1 MENLLYLL
9 PALACPIG
17 MGVMMWLMMRGK
29 HGPQMAPTQTS
40 ATPAPSVVNTDEG
53 LAQLRSRLAAVEAEQ
68 AAVATE
74 IKERSDEKQ
83 PLAASGV
90 GP

>member
-17 MGVMMWLMMRGK
+17 MGVMMWLMMRGQ
-29 HGPQMAPTQTS
+29 HGPQMTPTQMS
-40 ATPAPSVVNTDEG
+40 ATPAPLVDNTAEG

-68 AAVATE
+68 AAITTE
-74 IKERSDEKQ
+74 IKERSDAKQ
-83 PLAASGV
+83 PPAISGIR
-90 GP
+90 P